1 MKISCNFLRERRT
14 KKPTNEETRKIQ
26 NRCTTPSEI
35 EISDLIQLI
44 EQGGTFR
51 ACAVSGSEDAGFI
64 SSQLLVYDFDNDRP
78 DPNDH
83 RKHIP
88 LPVSEQLTLEGAVQ
102 LAKGAE
108 FPPCFAY
115 RTHSAKRLHDK
126 HRQVFVLDRPVT
138 DPDQWKHCYTK
149 VAAVFQKDGRSY
161 TDPVCAN
168 PSHLY
173 YGTNRKAD
181 YIDLEAVLSVD
192 ALLADYQPQE
202 HEKAHKK
209 AQERPQGHK
218 ITAHAGNI
226 AEDIVQAVIKQD
238 PEPIR
243 RRTGRTEQLVFQ
255 TRGELYDYLHK
266 EIDLADLFNV
276 TEGKAFSCI
285 LPEHEDKHPSASV
298 FRTASGVWLYKCQS
312 GEHCP
317 TGGKALTLKRLFEL
331 LGGFKSEYRC
341 LEFLQT
347 AFNVTVAESEYSKEQ
362 RENIDLII
370 DTLTNTTEQGFA
382 SLCPTA
388 EKNIRNCKLMFIQAL
403 NIAKKAI
410 RPDKPRTEG
419 ELLFY
424 MSIRQLAKACDKRSL
439 DKLSKH
445 LKILLY
451 HGLLEI
457 VPLEE
462 VPEYFRNKAIQ
473 GQQNGH
479 NTVSFYR
486 VPSWVTA
493 KLIEIERQGQRWKAY
508 NYRMNG
514 ISYEG
519 FLRTEGLET
528 ARRLYPQ
535 TAMLHDQNGNLV
547 QRKPTYGAERR
558 HAQVEAILLK
568 HLEAKG
574 YSTEREILH
583 ELETVTGTKLADAQI
598 KRSITDLLNT
608 YGLTKRR
615 ANKELKNLYGI
626 EGNGYPNI
634 IYREG

>member
-1 MKISCNFLRERRT
+1 MRITCNYLRERRT
-14 KKPTNEETRKIQ
+14 KKPTNSETRIIQ
-26 NRCTTPSEI
+26 NRCRTPAEI
-35 EISDLIQLI
+35 EVRDLIQLI
-44 EQGGTFR
+44 EDGGTFR

-126 HRQVFVLDRPVT
+126 HRLVFVLNRPVT
-138 DPDQWKHCYTK
+138 DPDQWEHCYK
-149 VAAVFQKDGRSY
+149 RVAAVFQGY
-161 TDPVCAN
+161 TDPSCTN
-168 PSHLY
+168 PSRLFF
-173 YGTNRKAD
+173 GTNRRAD
-181 YIDLEAVLSVD
+181 YIDLTAVLNAD
-192 ALLADYQPQE
+192 TLLADYQPRIQ
-202 HEKAHKK
+202 EKAPKK
-209 AQERPQGHK
+209 EQKRPQGHK
-218 ITAHAGNI
+218 NTKHTGGT
-226 AEDIVQAVIKQD
+226 AEDVIQAIVRHD

-243 RRTGRTEQLVFQ
+243 RRTGRTEQIVFQ
-255 TRGELYDYLHK
+255 TRGELYGYLNQ
-266 EIDLADLFNV
+266 EIDLADLFSV
-276 TEGKAFSCI
+276 TEGKPFSCI
-285 LPEHEDKHPSASV
+285 FPEHEDIHPSASV

-312 GEHCP
+312 SDKCP
-317 TGGKALTLKRLFEL
+317 TQGKALTLKRLVEL
-331 LGGFKSEYRC
+331 LGGFRSEYRC

-347 AFNVTVAESEYSKEQ
+347 AFNLTVAESEYSKEQ

-388 EKNIRNCKLMFIQAL
+388 EKNIRHCKLLFVQAL
-403 NIAKKAI
+403 YIAKKAI
-410 RPDKPRTEG
+410 RPDRPRQDG

-424 MSIRQLAKACDKRSL
+424 MSVRQLAKACDKRSI
-439 DKLSKH
+439 DKVSKH

-473 GQQNGH
+473 GQKNGQN
-479 NTVSFYR
+479 TISFYR

-493 KLIEIERQGQRWKAY
+493 KLIEIERQGQKWKA
-508 NYRMNG
+508 NGYRVNG
-514 ISYEG
+514 ISYEV
-519 FLRTEGLET
+519 FYRTEGLET
-528 ARRLYPQ
+528 AKKLYPQ
-535 TAMLHDQNGNLV
+535 IAILRDQDGNLV

-558 HAQVEAILLK
+558 HAHVEAILLQNI
-568 HLEAKG
+568 EQYG
-574 YSTEREILH
+574 YCTEKTILH
-583 ELETVTGTKLADAQI
+583 ELERTTGTKLADAQI
-598 KRSITDLLNT
+598 KRSITDLINA
-608 YGLTKRR
+608 YNLTKAR
-615 ANKELKNLYGI
+615 ANKALKEQYGI
-626 EGNGYPNI
+626 TAKGYPNI
-634 IYREG
+634 IYRDF